1 MHNKIIWLNLKIG
14 YKRHFFHLLNWF
26 PVVWEGS
33 HITVLGGKHGGWGR
47 FQDHP
52 RHKLTQHDGVVGRRQ
67 VMCCYRVL
75 GRRVHHYHR
84 KHVQKS
90 SSDTC
95 THYLSS
101 FLNSVHMVLNNCQY
115 SDNQFLPEQVWKH
128 CEVWGWGVAFS
139 HFLEIDNFP
148 RMNVPTTII
157 KPATARKQEIV
168 SHTL

>member
-33 HITVLGGKHGGWGR
+33 HITVLGWKHGGWGR

-75 GRRVHHYHR
+75 GRRVHHYHK

-95 THYLSS
+95 IHYWVHFSIVYIGSLIIVSIVIISFYLSKS
-101 FLNSVHMVLNNCQY
+101 ESTVR
-115 SDNQFLPEQVWKH
+115 SGAG
-128 CEVWGWGVAFS
+128 GWPSAISWRLTTFQ
-139 HFLEIDNFP
+139 EWMFP
-148 RMNVPTTII
+148 P
-157 KPATARKQEIV
+157 Q
-168 SHTL
+168 